1 MVIDMEW
8 KRCFKVKMK
17 RLTCKVPENILIFGF
32 LDELAESGGYSV
44 SSVDGFFGRM
54 FRMKSRLVLLTA
66 VTCSEGAE
74 TISIRTLG
82 IMMLSITIKMPQSS
96 F

>member
-1 MVIDMEW
+1 
-8 KRCFKVKMK
+8 MK
-17 RLTCKVPENILIFGF
+17 RLTCKVPENIFIFGF

-44 SSVDGFFGRM
+44 SSVDGFSGRI
-54 FRMKSRLVLLTA
+54 FRMKRRLVLLTA
-66 VTCSEGAE
+66 VTCAEGAE
-74 TISIRTLG
+74 IISTRTLG